1 MEDAPTFYVP
11 EKKADTTWGGKNFT
25 EMKTIDELLL
35 DQLEFRVTHPVLQT
49 GFSGLDQRE
58 APLLRWGALTLLTAR
73 PAMGKTSLS
82 CQIVANVA
90 KAGHRA
96 AIISLSR
103 SAGDII
109 QVLKQGKNAVACSSS
124 IWIEDRIH
132 RLEMV
137 ETLLNNIPD
146 GPDLIVV
153 DEPGRYAYCREEGGE
168 VCREMGKIYRKL
180 KGIAET
186 FHAAVLCTEKADRR
200 VEQEQYPMPLAC
212 DIPDWEDIE
221 PFVDTV
227 CAFYSPSYYSEE
239 AEKTMYGRRGISAVY
254 LQIGPSREGCAH
266 LTMWQRKSGR
276 NLYPLYFE
284 TLAQALEK
292 K

>member
-1 MEDAPTFYVP
+1 M
-11 EKKADTTWGGKNFT
+11 
-25 EMKTIDELLL
+25 
-35 DQLEFRVTHPVLQT
+35 
-49 GFSGLDQRE
+49 
-58 APLLRWGALTLLTAR
+58 
-73 PAMGKTSLS
+73 
-82 CQIVANVA
+82 
-90 KAGHRA
+90 
-96 AIISLSR
+96 
-103 SAGDII
+103 
-109 QVLKQGKNAVACSSS
+109 
-124 IWIEDRIH
+124 
-132 RLEMV
+132 
-137 ETLLNNIPD
+137 
-146 GPDLIVV
+146 

-180 KGIAET
+180 KEIAET